1 MVQRRYGSANFDAFT
16 SGSQMVGGMEQAQ
29 TTALVN
35 RETRESI
42 KKAQALD
49 TLTSNRSVL
58 LEGGFI
64 SIDDS
69 TGNVTLNENW
79 REMLNAVDAGTSE
92 QLAEALMLPSV
103 MGDYFSTAAD
113 GKAVRKKNRNVFSPT
128 AVQSMKGP
136 DDPFYNEDAVPTSL
150 RNKINAA
157 GSEEEKA
164 KLEELAD
171 EYRNGI
177 RTSYVTPI
185 INEEGKPFYAT
196 IFGTDAADDEVIV
209 LSDEEV
215 GGFLRARVKKMNMDF
230 AALNPEA
237 NTAQIIA
244 QQSPLFDGVQMRGSP
259 TAGLDPTGGIPS
271 GSSGSFNENEVVEAI
286 FDENVQRPTTLS
298 LLDSLKGYYAENPI
312 VYSPGYSKE
321 DRAAAEEQRSTQIS
335 NIRKEVDAATPEFST
350 TNEVQLTNLG
360 SLGMGKTGNSTID
373 KFFTAEGGAQNF
385 FIGPLEDLPDNFS
398 TNRDM
403 SFGQRILG
411 SYTGST
417 TQQGYKVYKIS
428 DGTNTGFGA
437 SPKGQIYWTGK
448 YMLGGAKEDDGNTF
462 YGSGTQANFRRS
474 IDNLAQTGDKTTANV
489 AASTAELTTR
499 RRNRGATIA
508 EEVKRRTDELPRLRP
523 VTDPVYKTFEQAFPE
538 LEGLTGD
545 DLDNQVK
552 TMIEEGRFDGFQ
564 PEQIDTI
571 TTYLQEENINNIDD
585 FVAKEKENNV
595 APADSYKKLYMM
607 NLLLA
612 DRNLNMP
619 GGKSVKEVTDDQYN
633 TYFYG
638 TGYDSKTYDAA
649 VTSTFDSNTQRI
661 SAVTSRMSTNFE
673 ITKYYQEA
681 ARAASAADLQIVK
694 DANTA
699 FLDRVKNEI
708 TPEFTE
714 FMKQIPAYF
723 NSELGITDPGM
734 PARFRAKMASNA
746 NDYVNTITDEV
757 LGSDY
762 GRQLYAAA
770 KDSWNKVFPDVE
782 FNDSVFVYYYAQP
795 AGFTEAKEYATQ
807 MTFAKV
813 AAALEN
819 KEFGEGAIFDG
830 WNEYWDDV
838 GRKDQDPSAMLNRLQ
853 NTMRV
858 VVDKNGKPLKIVAAG
873 ARGEELEDSVFVTDF
888 LDMNF
893 LMPEELYLVYESLD
907 KVNEDGSAYIPPAPP
922 TSTSPGDPGTSPR

>member
-42 KKAQALD
+42 KNARDLD

-79 REMLNAVDAGTSE
+79 REMLNGVDAGNSE
-92 QLAEALMLPSV
+92 RIAEALMLPSV

-244 QQSPLFDGVQMRGSP
+244 QQSPLFDGVQMLGSP
-259 TAGLDPTGGIPS
+259 TAGLDPSGGIPS
-271 GSSGSFNENEVVEAI
+271 GSSGGFNEDEVVEAI

-312 VYSPGYSKE
+312 VYSPGYTKE
-321 DRAAAEEQRSTQIS
+321 DRAAAEEQRNIEIS
-335 NIRKEVDAATPEFST
+335 NIRKEVDAATPEYST

-360 SLGMGKTGNSTID
+360 SLGLGKTGNPTID

-385 FIGPLEDLPDNFS
+385 FIGPLEDLPDNFNR
-398 TNRDM
+398 NRDM

-411 SYTGST
+411 SYTGSA
-417 TQQGYKVYKIS
+417 QQGYKVYRIS
-428 DGTNTGFGA
+428 DGTDQFGP
-437 SPKGQIYWTGK
+437 PKGEIYFTGK
-448 YMLGGAKEDDGNTF
+448 YMLGGVKEDDGNII

-474 IDNLAQTGDKTTANV
+474 IDNLAQTGDKVTSNV
-489 AASTAELTTR
+489 RASTAEITTR
-499 RRNRGATIA
+499 RMNRDATVA
-508 EEVKRRTDELPRLRP
+508 EEVKRQTDELPRLRP

-552 TMIEEGRFDGFQ
+552 TMIEEGRFDGFK

-649 VTSTFDSNTQRI
+649 VTSTFDSNTSRI
-661 SAVTSRMSTNFE
+661 NAVTQRMNTNFT

-681 ARAASAADLQIVK
+681 AAAATQADLLK
-694 DANTA
+694 FETA
-699 FLDRVKNEI
+699 GDNFRERVTTEL
-708 TPEFTE
+708 TPLFTE
-714 FMKQIPAYF
+714 FMKDLPGYF
-723 NSELGITDPGM
+723 NSEIAVTDPAM
-734 PARFRAKMASNA
+734 PTKFRAIVAGMA
-746 NDYVNTITDEV
+746 NDYVNDIIDPIR
-757 LGSDY
+757 GSEH
-762 GRQLYAAA
+762 GRNLYAAA
-770 KDSWNKVFPDVE
+770 KESWNKVFPDVE
-782 FNDSVFVYYYAQP
+782 FNNSAFVYYYAQP
-795 AGFTEAKEYATQ
+795 ARFTEAKEYSTQ

-819 KEFGEGAIFDG
+819 REGFGSGALWNDG
-830 WNEYWDDV
+830 WTEYWDDV
-838 GRKDQDPSAMLNRLQ
+838 GRKDREPSAMLNRMQ

-858 VVDKNGKPLKIVAAG
+858 VVDKDGRPLKIVAAT
-873 ARGEELEDSVFVTDF
+873 AAGEELEDSVFTSDF
-888 LDMNF
+888 LAMNF

>member
-29 TTALVN
+29 TTALIN
-35 RETRESI
+35 RETRDSI
-42 KKAQALD
+42 EKGVKLD
-49 TLTSNRSVL
+49 NLTSHRSVL

-79 REMLNAVDAGTSE
+79 RDMLNAVDSGTSE
-92 QLAEALMLPSV
+92 QIAEALMLPSV

-157 GSEEEKA
+157 NSEEEKA

-177 RTSYVTPI
+177 RKSYVTPI

-259 TAGLDPTGGIPS
+259 TAGLDPSGRIPS
-271 GSSGSFNENEVVEAI
+271 GSSGGFNEDEVVEAI

-312 VYSPGYSKE
+312 VYSPAYTKE
-321 DRAAAEEQRSTQIS
+321 DRAAAEAQRETEIS
-335 NIRKEVDAATPEFST
+335 NIRKEVDAATPEYST

-360 SLGMGKTGNSTID
+360 SLSLGKTGNSTID

-398 TNRDM
+398 ANRDM

-411 SYTGST
+411 DYTGMSA
-417 TQQGYKVYKIS
+417 QQGYKVYKIS
-428 DGTNTGFGA
+428 DGTNTGLGA
-437 SPKGQIYWTGK
+437 VPKGEIYWTGK
-448 YMLGGAKEDDGNTF
+448 YMLGGAKKDDGEII

-474 IDNLAQTGDKTTANV
+474 IDSIAQSGDKVTSNV
-489 AASTAELTTR
+489 RASTGELTSR
-499 RRNRGATIA
+499 RANRDATIA
-508 EEVKRRTDELPRLRP
+508 KEVKRQTDELPRLRP

-552 TMIEEGRFDGFQ
+552 TMIEEGRFDGFK

-612 DRNLNMP
+612 DRDLNMP
-619 GGKSVKEVTDDQYN
+619 GGKSVKQVTDDQYN

-649 VTSTFDSNTQRI
+649 VTSTFDSNTSRI
-661 SAVTSRMSTNFE
+661 NAVTQRMSTNFT
-673 ITKYYQEA
+673 ITKYYEEA
-681 ARAASAADLQIVK
+681 AAAANAADLQIVK

-699 FLDRVKNEI
+699 FLERVKNEI
-708 TPEFTE
+708 TPVFKK
-714 FMKQIPAYF
+714 FINDIPNYF
-723 NSELGITDPGM
+723 DSEATITDPAL
-734 PARFRAKMASNA
+734 PAQFRAITASNA
-746 NDYVNTITDEV
+746 NDYVNSIIDPV

-762 GRQLYAAA
+762 GRRLYAGA
-770 KDSWNKVFPDVE
+770 KESWNQIFPEVE
-782 FNDSVFVYYYAQP
+782 FNNSVFVYYYAQP

-807 MTFAKV
+807 ITFAKV

-819 KEFGEGAIFDG
+819 REFGEGAIFDG

-838 GRKDQDPSAMLNRLQ
+838 GRKDRDPAAMLNRLQ

-858 VVDKNGKPLKIVAAG
+858 VVDINGKPLKIVASTADG
-873 ARGEELEDSVFVTDF
+873 RELEDSVFATDF
-888 LDMNF
+888 LNMNF
-893 LMPEELYLVYESLD
+893 LMPEELYLVYETLE
-907 KVNEDGSAYIPPAPP
+907 KVNEDGSLYIPPEPP